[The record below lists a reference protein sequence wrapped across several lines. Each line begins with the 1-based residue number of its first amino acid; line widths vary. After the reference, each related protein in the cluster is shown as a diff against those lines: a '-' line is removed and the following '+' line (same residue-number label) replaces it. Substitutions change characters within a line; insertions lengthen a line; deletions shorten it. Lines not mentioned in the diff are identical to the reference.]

1 MYFEINEKTL
11 YQKRWY
17 ELSKKITIK
26 DIAREAGVS
35 VTTVS
40 RVLNKTGRIGSKT
53 REKINKVIE
62 EFGYHPNSAAQSM
75 KTGRTRNIFFVVPD
89 ITNPFYASLAKELQ
103 LLSREKNYNITLYNT
118 NESLKEELR
127 AIETACEVCAGGIV
141 FASINESREVIDKLL
156 EANIPAVL
164 LNSYLKCEF
173 DTVHGEI
180 NAGTYLSTNFLIE
193 NGHKI
198 IGFAGAPADTTV
210 GKSRKQGYI
219 TALQNAGLNVDEK
232 LSFEMGFSEDAG
244 YKAGKYFS
252 TLKKKPTAICCA
264 NDIVAMGV
272 LTALYEEGIVVPDDI
287 SIVGMD
293 DIIYSRISRPPLT
306 SVSNDSNVF
315 ARSAFSMLFERIENT
330 YEGEPRE
337 IIVERN
343 LIIRESVSTN
353 KCN

>member
-1 MYFEINEKTL
+1 M
-11 YQKRWY
+11 RCY

-103 LLSREKNYNITLYNT
+103 LLSREKNYNITL
-118 NESLKEELR
+118 
-127 AIETACEVCAGGIV
+127 

-180 NAGTYLSTNFLIE
+180 NAGTYLSTNYLIE
-193 NGHKI
+193 NGHKV